1 MCATPGSMTF
11 PLRFLFAILA
21 VLLIAAVPAAAAT
34 ASGTPSYTTTYII
47 SAADD
52 GSARWQIEYRTLL
65 ESDTDIAQFGE
76 YTRNISS
83 DYLPQVQDLMEQS
96 ALQASVSTGR
106 PMKIGEVRGDA
117 VIQESPTGK
126 YGVVV
131 YSFVWEGFARK
142 DSALTL
148 GDAFTGGMYLPR
160 DSTLII
166 RWPADYHV
174 VRADPPPDQQR
185 DSLVWYGQRSFPP
198 GEPRV
203 ILERESLFP
212 LPVLAG
218 FIVVIIAAIAGYLV
232 LRSRKA
238 GAGAPEPDEPADPLP
253 PDEQQGA
260 EERIVALLAQNGG
273 EEYQSEI
280 VRALGLPRSTVSAVL
295 AGLHAKGVIVKVRK
309 GRENLIRLAT
319 EKSS

>member
-1 MCATPGSMTF
+1 MCATLDRMTL
-11 PLRFLFAILA
+11 PVRFLFVILA
-21 VLLIAAVPAAAAT
+21 VLLIAAVPAAAGT
-34 ASGTPSYTTTYII
+34 ASGTPSYTTTYTITA
-47 SAADD
+47 SDD
-52 GSARWQIEYRTLL
+52 GSAHWQIEYRTLL
-65 ESDTDIAQFGE
+65 ESDTDIAGFGE
-76 YTRNISS
+76 YTHNISS
-83 DYLPQVQDLMEQS
+83 EYLPQVQDLMERS

-117 VIQESPTGK
+117 VIRESPTGK
-126 YGVVV
+126 YGIVV
-131 YSFVWEGFARK
+131 YTFVWEGFAGK

-185 DSLVWYGQRSFPP
+185 DGLIWYGQRSFPP

-203 ILERESLFP
+203 ALEKESL
-212 LPVLAG
+212 LPVPVLTG
-218 FIVVIIAAIAGYLV
+218 FIVVIVAALAGYLV
-232 LRSRKA
+232 LRSRRT

-253 PDEQQGA
+253 PDEQKGA
-260 EERIVALLAQNGG
+260 EERILALLAQNGG

-295 AGLHAKGVIVKVRK
+295 AGLHAKGVIVKIRK

-319 EKSS
+319 GKNS